1 MFIIFIAMLLELKV
15 ENFITINSAHL
26 TFDEGFTVFTGETG
40 AGKSVL
46 IKAIML
52 VLGERGGANFLPS
65 KASSAEIEALI
76 HGGDLLVKRLSEIG
90 LKPEEEIHVR
100 RIITPSRQRIYV
112 NGSPVSLAELSFL
125 TSGLIELTS
134 QHEFYTLFDRKNQL
148 TLYDSLLGLSSLVEE
163 YQKLFER
170 YRSLSRDISIL
181 EEKLREKALRKDY
194 LEFQLKEIEELN
206 PSPEEEAHLL
216 SLRNR
221 LRNLS
226 AIKELA
232 LALQST
238 LDSVNTPLKQALNL
252 LDRLASYEPNLYE
265 RKTTVES
272 FYYELKDLE
281 REVSRLYAELP
292 EDSQSLD
299 EVEARLAKYERLK
312 KKYQVNAEGL
322 LRLKDEIKRKLLTLE
337 TGEEELASLKEERE
351 RLLSQLFELAERLSI
366 KRREKKKE
374 LEKRIEGELSRL
386 GMMGARLVFEL
397 KRKNKLPEE
406 LTSFGLDELEILFQS
421 NPGLPMKPLE
431 KIASGGEL
439 SRIFLILK
447 SLMPFVQASTLIFD
461 EVDAGVGGII
471 AQRVGEKLKAL
482 SEKHQVICITHLPQI
497 AKLADHHFLV
507 EKVQDEEEAQT
518 VIKKLSPDE
527 RVKELARMLG
537 EPEEL
542 ILAKRLLKS

>member
-170 YRSLSRDISIL
+170 YKSLSRDISIL